1 MVSTGDD
8 PLWYKD
14 AIVYQLHVRAFA
26 DGDGDGIGDFAGLT
40 AKLDYLANLGVTAV
54 WLLPFYPSP
63 LRDGGYDIAD
73 YVGVN
78 PVYGDLAAFRRFLKE
93 AHRRG
98 LKVITELV
106 INHTSDQHPWF
117 QRSRRAAPGTT
128 ARNFYVWSDTPERY
142 REARIIFQDFETS
155 NWSWDP
161 VAGAYYWHRFY
172 HHQPDLNFEE
182 PAVRRSVVEAMDFW
196 LEMGVDGLRL
206 DAVPYLFEAEGTNCE
221 NLPATHAF
229 LKELRAHVDA
239 HFAGR
244 MLLAE
249 ANQWPDDAVA
259 YFGQGDEC
267 HMAFHFPVMPR
278 LYMALQQEDRFPVI
292 DILEQTPAI
301 PANCQWATFLRNHDE
316 LTLEMVTDEDRD
328 AMVRVYAADPRARIN
343 LGIRRRLAPLL
354 GNDRRRIELMNAL
367 LFSLPGAP
375 VVYYGDEIGMGDN
388 IFLGDRDGVR
398 TPMQWSADRNGG
410 FSRANPQRLFLPVI
424 SDPEYRFEAVNVEA
438 QEGNSHSLLWWTRR
452 LIALRRR
459 HPAFSR
465 GDVIFLKPANHR
477 VLAFLRR
484 HGEELILVA
493 ANLSRFV
500 QHVELDLAGAPGA
513 PTPPGELVGMTPVEV
528 FGNNRFPRIGE
539 LPYLLTLGPH
549 DFYWFTLERDGAGI
563 GGRPPGEGLDEIPPV
578 RLAGGWSGVMQPPAR
593 GDLEAALARAL
604 PRRPWFGGR
613 GGSVRAVTLERAI
626 PVRDVATG
634 LDACFVLARI
644 DLSEGEAKTYGL
656 ALAMAAGE
664 ESEAL
669 AAARPETVVARLASQ
684 GDGGGASDGDGVLF
698 DALETPSFLRA
709 LLAAFLRRGRVRAG
723 DVALVASATRALRR
737 IAGPR
742 PAELPCRTVEAARQ
756 SLSIVFGDRL
766 VLKLFHRVEAGV
778 HPDLEVGRY
787 LTEVAAFPHAPA
799 VLGALELRPA
809 RGEAATVAVL
819 REYVAHE
826 CDAWSLTLDA
836 LGRFYERLA
845 ARPGDGQSPPP
856 AAAAQG
862 GPLDWL
868 GAGLAADELE
878 LLGTFPERARTMG
891 ERIAEMHLALAAGS
905 EPAFAPEP
913 FSTLYQR
920 SLYQS
925 MRSLAGRNLRRLAA
939 ELDGLDEPAAGRA
952 RRLLESGDRL
962 AARFGV
968 LRRERFDALRMRI
981 HGDLD
986 LTNLLWTGRD
996 FVIVD
1001 FEGDPARPVSE
1012 RRIKRSPLADVAGMI
1027 RSFHLAAASA
1037 GDRHASTGYRPV
1049 HPGWPRAWARWT
1061 AGAFLGGYLGRAAG
1075 WPALPAERRRL
1086 AALLEVFLLDRTVAE
1101 LGFARLRRAGWMAV
1115 TLEGILDLLE
1125 ER

>member
-40 AKLDYLANLGVTAV
+40 AKLDYLANLGVTAL

-73 YVGVN
+73 YVDVN

-117 QRSRRAAPGTT
+117 QRARRASPGTT

-182 PAVRRSVVEAMDFW
+182 PAVRRAVVEAMDFW

-221 NLPATHAF
+221 NLPATHVF

-367 LFSLPGAP
+367 LFSLPGTP

-465 GDVIFLKPANHR
+465 GDVVFLKPANHR

-500 QHVELDLAGAPGA
+500 QHVELDLAGAGAPGAAGA
-513 PTPPGELVGMTPVEV
+513 PTPPRDLVGMTPVEV

-549 DFYWFTLERDGAGI
+549 DFYWFTLERDADAVGGGLPGGGAA
-563 GGRPPGEGLDEIPPV
+563 DETPPV
-578 RLAGGWSGVMQPPAR
+578 VRLVGVWSRVLQPPAR

-626 PVRDVATG
+626 PLRDPAAG
-634 LDACFVLARI
+634 LDACFVLARV
-644 DLSEGEAKTYGL
+644 DFSEGEAKTYGL
-656 ALAMAAGE
+656 ALAFAAGAE
-664 ESEAL
+664 GEAL
-669 AAARPETVVARLASQ
+669 AAARPAAVVARLAPRA
-684 GDGGGASDGDGVLF
+684 GGWRRPAPASSS
-698 DALETPSFLRA
+698 TRSRRRPSCAPCSPSSSAAAGCGRA
-709 LLAAFLRRGRVRAG
+709 TSRWWPAPLRRCGESP
-723 DVALVASATRALRR
+723 AS
-737 IAGPR
+737 GPR
-742 PAELPCRTVEAARQ
+742 SCPVAPSRAARQ
-756 SLSIVFGDRL
+756 NLSIVFGDRL
-766 VLKLFHRVEAGV
+766 VLKLFHRIEAGV
-778 HPDLEVGRY
+778 HPDLEVGRF
-787 LTEVAAFPHAPA
+787 LTDVAAFPHAPA

-826 CDAWSLTLDA
+826 CDAWQLTLDA

-862 GPLDWL
+862 GPLDWVDAADAADATDATL
-868 GAGLAADELE
+868 GADERE

-891 ERIAEMHLALAAGS
+891 ERIAEMHLALAGGS
-905 EPAFAPEP
+905 RTRLRPEP
-913 FSTLYQR
+913 FSILYQR

-952 RRLLESGDRL
+952 HRLLESGDRL
-962 AARFGV
+962 VG
-968 LRRERFDALRMRI
+968 ALRAS
-981 HGDLD
+981 
-986 LTNLLWTGRD
+986 
-996 FVIVD
+996 F
-1001 FEGDPARPVSE
+1001 
-1012 RRIKRSPLADVAGMI
+1012 AGSASTPCACASTAI
-1027 RSFHLAAASA
+1027 STSATCCGLAATSSSSTSKATRR
-1037 GDRHASTGYRPV
+1037 DR
-1049 HPGWPRAWARWT
+1049 
-1061 AGAFLGGYLGRAAG
+1061 
-1075 WPALPAERRRL
+1075 
-1086 AALLEVFLLDRTVAE
+1086 
-1101 LGFARLRRAGWMAV
+1101 
-1115 TLEGILDLLE
+1115 
-1125 ER
+1125 